1 MALYAPGTGSP
12 IEGKRIYQ
20 QNLGPIKKVVMSEDG
35 TLTAFLIKRKDS
47 DTMVYLAYTPDLIDE
62 PSDK

>member
-1 MALYAPGTGSP
+1 MALYAPGTSSP

-20 QNLGPIKKVVMSEDG
+20 QHLGPIKKVVMSEDG

>member
-1 MALYAPGTGSP
+1 
-12 IEGKRIYQ
+12 
-20 QNLGPIKKVVMSEDG
+20 MSEDG